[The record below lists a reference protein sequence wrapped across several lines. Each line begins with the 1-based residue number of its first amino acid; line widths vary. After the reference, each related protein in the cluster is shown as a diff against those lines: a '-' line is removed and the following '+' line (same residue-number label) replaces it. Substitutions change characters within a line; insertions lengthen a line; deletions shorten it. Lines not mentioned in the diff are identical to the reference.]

1 MSDGPQGLTHSYM
14 DFAGLGQLRSRAE
27 QDQQGAVREVAQ
39 QFEAYFLQEIMKSMR
54 ATVEN
59 GGLVDSN
66 AVSTYQDMMDKEV
79 AQSMAKGRGIGLA
92 DMMVSQLAKAPA
104 SAQAALAQ
112 HPSASLSLQAKPMAL
127 PEGPDR
133 GMALPADTT
142 RRSLK

>member
-1 MSDGPQGLTHSYM
+1 MTTGPQSLDSSYM
-14 DFAGLGQLRSRAE
+14 DFAALGELRSRA
-27 QDQQGAVREVAQ
+27 QADQKGTVREAAQ

-79 AQSMAKGRGIGLA
+79 AQQMAKGKGIGLA
-92 DMMVSQLAKAPA
+92 DMLVSQLSPQPP

-112 HPSASLSLQAKPMAL
+112 HPGAGMSLQAKPMTL
-127 PEGPDR
+127 PTANTP
-133 GMALPADTT
+133 GMPVPVDSVN
-142 RRSLK
+142 RSLK